1 MKNTVTTKEEL
12 IGIWDRQTPVKYQSP
27 NMPEPIITTVRSI
40 ISVNEDGRKFTE
52 IELRDGKNC
61 RVQTIPR
68 YITLLSTDELYEYHK
83 SLRSPELVRLLE
95 EAEKNREA
103 IAGTEEE
110 Q

>member
-1 MKNTVTTKEEL
+1 MKKTITTKEEL
-12 IGIWDRQTPVKYQSP
+12 ISVWDKQTPVKYQSP
-27 NMPEPIITTVRSI
+27 HMPVPIITTVRSI

-68 YITLLSTDELYEYHK
+68 YITLLSSEEFYEYCK

-95 EAEKNREA
+95 EADRNRQAE
-103 IAGTEEE
+103 GG
-110 Q
+110 